1 VTAPADL
8 LAAAAVARLEEASAG
23 GGDTGLGVAVV
34 VADVRPDVFV
44 AATIG
49 FASAVPA
56 ELAAAWRRTFTRTV
70 FLAGL
75 PETVADRH
83 PPAWAAPDGSL
94 SWHGPAPAGHLLGLS
109 RLLRA
114 FHGPAPLS
122 PPAPFTV
129 TVPGPGTGH
138 VAEATIAT
146 AGVSVADHLVHT
158 HHLIAEATLRGLV
171 RPGDTVRVAH
181 RPELDAGSVRDDLD
195 PARAAVVQTRITRD
209 HRDPGRLRLYALLTS
224 DRMGRQAC
232 RPIAS

>member
-1 VTAPADL
+1 VSAPDDL
-8 LAAAAVARLEEASAG
+8 LAAAALTRLEEASAS

-34 VADVRPDVFV
+34 VSDVRPDVFA

-49 FASAVPA
+49 FASAVPP

-70 FLAGL
+70 FLAGR

-83 PPAWAAPDGSL
+83 PPSFAAPDGSL

-114 FHGPAPLS
+114 FHGPAPV
-122 PPAPFTV
+122 PQPAPFTV
-129 TVPGPGTGH
+129 TVPGAANGH
-138 VAEATIAT
+138 VAEATVAT

-158 HHLIAEATLRGLV
+158 HHLIAEATLRGLI
-171 RPGDTVRVAH
+171 RPGDAVRVTH
-181 RPELDAGSVRDDLD
+181 RPEVDAGPHLD
-195 PARAAVVQTRITRD
+195 PARAGVVQTRITRD
-209 HRDPGRLRLYALLTS
+209 GRDPGRLRLYALLVSERRET
-224 DRMGRQAC
+224 QPC